1 MTQLASGVEPLVL
14 DDGTLIDPMTGSVI
28 SLNEDNPVLIEVPS
42 SSQLI
47 TQQAAVKRRLADLP
61 VPPKQM
67 NVISVIACYSML
79 GVDDQAIG
87 EATGV
92 DPEIVSRV
100 RLSDGYIKVFEELV
114 KQIVETDKEY
124 VRNMFVSSSKLAA
137 NKMVA
142 MVNSSNEA
150 TALSAAKDILDR
162 GGHRPADVVEHR
174 LRVDGGL
181 KIEIVRKDASSSF
194 PTIDVKPDG
203 VF

>member
-1 MTQLASGVEPLVL
+1 
-14 DDGTLIDPMTGSVI
+14 
-28 SLNEDNPVLIEVPS
+28 
-42 SSQLI
+42 
-47 TQQAAVKRRLADLP
+47 
-61 VPPKQM
+61 
-67 NVISVIACYSML
+67 
-79 GVDDQAIG
+79 
-87 EATGV
+87 
-92 DPEIVSRV
+92 
-100 RLSDGYIKVFEELV
+100 
-114 KQIVETDKEY
+114 
-124 VRNMFVSSSKLAA
+124 MFVSSSKLAA